1 MHYLA
6 ITPNVHNIDSYW
18 TKFLDAAAVW
28 GPRIAMALIST
39 LLIYL
44 VGSWLIRVVMK
55 YANKVFER
63 RKMNISLKKFLSNM
77 IRWTLNILLF
87 ILIIT
92 QLGVHTSVFVA
103 MIGAAGLAVGLA
115 LQGSLANF
123 AGSVIILTLK
133 PFKVGDYIES
143 ANGQSGTVKDIDIF
157 ATKLLTPQNQLV
169 IVPNGALSNA
179 SIINYTQMGSRRT
192 WFDIGVSYTAN
203 LKKAKQILMDVV
215 AENRHAS
222 KEPAPQI
229 VVTALGDSAVN
240 LSVRVSADNAIFW
253 DMREQLI
260 IDCKAALDNAGIEI
274 PFPQR
279 DIHIINQ

>member
-1 MHYLA
+1 M
-6 ITPNVHNIDSYW
+6 DSYW
-18 TKFLDAAAVW
+18 TKFWDAAAVW
-28 GPRIAMALIST
+28 GPKIAIALIST

-44 VGSWLIRVVMK
+44 IGSWLIRIIMK
-55 YANKVFER
+55 YANKTFER
-63 RKMNISLKKFLSNM
+63 REMDISLKKFLLNIS
-77 IRWTLNILLF
+77 RWTLNILLF

-92 QLGVHTSVFVA
+92 QLGIQTSAFVA

-143 ANGQSGTVKDIDIF
+143 ANGQSGTVKEIDIF
-157 ATKLLTPQNQLV
+157 ATKLITPQNQLI

-179 SIINYTQMGSRRT
+179 SIINYSQMGSRRT
-192 WFDIGVSYTAN
+192 WFDIGVSYAAD
-203 LKKAKQILMDVV
+203 LKQAKQILMDVV
-215 AENRHAS
+215 SSNEHAY

-229 VVTALGDSAVN
+229 VVTELADSAVN
-240 LSVRVSADNAIFW
+240 LSVRVSADNQAFW
-253 DMREQLI
+253 GMREQLI
-260 IDCKAALDNAGIEI
+260 IDCKAALDRAGIEI

-279 DIHIINQ
+279 DIHIFNQ

>member
-1 MHYLA
+1 MHFLA
-6 ITPNVHNIDSYW
+6 ITPDMNHLESYW
-18 TKFLDAAAVW
+18 TKFWDAAAVW
-28 GPRIAMALIST
+28 GPKIAIALIST

-44 VGSWLIRVVMK
+44 IGSWLIRIIMK
-55 YANKVFER
+55 YANKTFER
-63 RKMNISLKKFLSNM
+63 RQMDISLKKFLLNM

-92 QLGVHTSVFVA
+92 QLGIQTSAFVA

-143 ANGQSGTVKDIDIF
+143 ANGQSGTVREIDIF
-157 ATKLLTPQNQLV
+157 ATKLITPQNQLV

-179 SIINYTQMGSRRT
+179 SIINYSQMGSRRT
-192 WFDIGVSYTAN
+192 WFDIGVSYAAD
-203 LKKAKQILMDVV
+203 LKQAKQILMDVV
-215 AENRHAS
+215 SSNKHAY

-229 VVTALGDSAVN
+229 VVTELGDSAVN
-240 LSVRVSADNAIFW
+240 LSVRVSADNQAFW
-253 DMREQLI
+253 GMREQLI
-260 IDCKAALDNAGIEI
+260 IDCKAALDRAGIEI

-279 DIHIINQ
+279 DIHIFNQ